1 MWLKLGNEHLNLDH
15 VVRVRF
21 NKGWKNGQ
29 DELVAEV
36 EGFVKG
42 EVQIFTRYRNRDAE
56 VLQNVLETLN
66 IPGGEPVT
74 IPAQPT
80 SVSKESVPVHAAA
93 TTNTV
98 AEI

>member
-36 EGFVKG
+36 EGFIKG
-42 EVQIFTRYRNRDAE
+42 EVQVFTRYRNRDAE
-56 VLQNVLETLN
+56 LLMNVLETLN
-66 IPGGEPVT
+66 IPTRAPVT
-74 IPAQPT
+74 VPAQA
-80 SVSKESVPVHAAA
+80 VDVPVPVPTGA

-98 AEI
+98 HEI

>member
-21 NKGWKNGQ
+21 TKGWRNGQ

-36 EGFVKG
+36 EGFIKG
-42 EVQIFTRYRNRDAE
+42 EVQVFTRYRNRDAE
-56 VLQNVLETLN
+56 LLLNVLETLN
-66 IPGGEPVT
+66 IPTRMP
-74 IPAQPT
+74 
-80 SVSKESVPVHAAA
+80 VPVPPQAHADPVPIHAAA

-98 AEI
+98 HEI